1 MIWELPENFVTMPS
15 IIAID
20 NSLSMSKAVATD
32 DDGSIISK
40 LQLACLCS
48 KNIIDKF
55 GKSKL
60 EHVSLVS
67 FSSNVNVICDFT
79 RNYDELKSNLSKVWC
94 FIIAVEVFL
103 VNGCCC
109 YVSWLQG

>member
-1 MIWELPENFVTMPS
+1 MPS

-48 KNIIDKF
+48 KNIIDKI

-60 EHVSLVS
+60 EHVSLVC
-67 FSSNVNVICDFT
+67 FSSNVNVVSDFT

-94 FIIAVEVFL
+94 FKIAVDVFL
-103 VNGCCC
+103 LMFVAVN
-109 YVSWLQG
+109 VNWLQWSLSAK